1 MDGNRRWSQDNNQS
15 LDKGYDLGIK
25 NLINILDFLIILKI
39 RHVTVYALSSENIKR
54 ANINV
59 LYNLIRN
66 KSKNFINNLIN
77 KKKIN
82 INIIGEDN
90 NIPEDIYR
98 IIEETRNKTNNTFEL
113 NLNIAFNYGSDKE
126 IVEIIKKIIDQKY
139 SSKEIN
145 TKLIKNLLYLNSS
158 KDPDLLIRTGGYKRL
173 SNFILNNLSYTELFF
188 TNTLWPDFKENEL
201 HDILTE
207 YYSSNRKYGL

>member
-201 HDILTE
+201 NDILTE